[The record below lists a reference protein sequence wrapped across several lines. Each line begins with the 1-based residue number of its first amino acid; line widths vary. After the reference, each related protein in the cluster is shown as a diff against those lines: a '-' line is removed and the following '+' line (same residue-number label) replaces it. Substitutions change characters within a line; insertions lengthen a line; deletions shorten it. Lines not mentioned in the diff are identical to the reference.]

1 MDHKKAGQP
10 RWIGVPGLGVFGKGS
25 PDVSGAAPP
34 WITSCRP
41 CRRGHGRVRHQLLPF
56 QEDR

>member
-34 WITSCRP
+34 
-41 CRRGHGRVRHQLLPF
+41 
-56 QEDR
+56 